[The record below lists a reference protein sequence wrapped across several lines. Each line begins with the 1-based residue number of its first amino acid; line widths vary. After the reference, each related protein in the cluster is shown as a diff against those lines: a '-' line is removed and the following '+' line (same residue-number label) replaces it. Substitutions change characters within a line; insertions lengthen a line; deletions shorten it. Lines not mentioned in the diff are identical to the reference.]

1 VAGLTATLGLGGSKL
16 NGETIEKLKAAD
28 AAAKIRPTEKR
39 IVEEEK
45 KEESLGILNES
56 LSKVNTAQSVLS
68 SEASYQKRK
77 PVLDGD
83 SVAIDVQNGVP
94 VQSMSIDVQQLATND
109 VYESRGFLTK
119 DDVISDD
126 DTVLTFVYDKK
137 EYNVNIPG
145 GTTLKQLPS
154 LLEKETDGKITGNIL
169 NTGGNKPFKLIMKG
183 VEKGLDSKIH
193 FGTIAESYEIDNANF
208 PMTISKGDVVINGEN
223 IFDQSYTIED
233 LYAQTRIE
241 VKDEDGNTTKKTL
254 EGLEL
259 VVHMINE
266 KSEKTG
272 VSASLSSDGASI
284 TLANTSGQSI
294 NLTGNNQTLRDL
306 GFIDTSSIN
315 GARIDAGGIDFDLNE
330 DLTIKNSAGQD
341 VIIMYEGDNVDS
353 IEQVRDEINKKF
365 EEGKIGVKAKITLY
379 ASGEKSLTL
388 YTSEEGE
395 IKLNGDSGNLSE
407 LGIAA
412 NTNTYMRGEPI
423 NEAELDFN
431 LNQDFTINGKEG
443 ETITVFDQGDNI
455 SDISDVVDRINDLY
469 EDGQTTIKAYRNET
483 NDGNYYITF
492 ENLEGGEIN
501 LGIDKNDLA
510 LLGID
515 DLANINNVQSAASQN
530 GTQLVSDE
538 FNFTNYAFGGNLML
552 NGELIVKARE
562 SITRMQDLADKINA
576 KSDETSVVARAETNW
591 LGQEYLKLYNQS
603 GGNIVLDGTDTD
615 LQQIGLFEKSENRTS
630 VEGDGVDLTSF
641 DITQDM
647 KINGTTIYSEGESVK
662 SLKELLQRIND
673 KTSSTGVTANITQN
687 YEGTETITLEN
698 AAGEDILLDGNNTD
712 LARIGLSLKAS
723 KLGAGVSM
731 GILGLQNI
739 QRAQDAIFDY
749 NGAKIVRDS
758 NKVDDLIT
766 GVNLEF
772 LKEGLTRIDIQ
783 KDFEAIKGAVL
794 QFVEDYNALGE
805 SIESLTKFDKDNGN
819 VGVFQGISEVSSIM
833 HKLNREITKYYPKL
847 EIRSLM
853 EVGIDID
860 KTGKMSLDEQKLDAA
875 LQKNPDDVEKL
886 VRGYTKDFLPTQ
898 VQSLNMKKEAFDIGF
913 GSKYLFKINGHT
925 FFSKSDPVINIAYN
939 EQTKRYDGLIEL
951 VKKINHKTDITNI
964 EADIDTETGRLILK
978 HLEGGEIGFDGS
990 STGTLANLGLE
1001 GRRAFA
1007 VKKDH
1012 VKGVFSH
1019 VSDYFDSLVGDENS
1033 TLKKYESSLQANLK
1047 RLEEEKESATKRLD
1061 EKYELMANQFASYD
1075 SQIGRMKQQFKSLEM
1090 QIQQQINS
1098 KK

>member
-83 SVAIDVQNGVP
+83 SVAIDVQSGVP
-94 VQSMSIDVQQLATND
+94 VQSMAIDVEQLATND

-119 DDVISDD
+119 DDVISDE
-126 DTVLTFVYDKK
+126 DTVLTFVHDKK
-137 EYNVNIPG
+137 EYNINIPG

-154 LLEKETDGKITGNIL
+154 ILEKETDGKITGSIL
-169 NTGGNKPFKLIMKG
+169 NTGGSKPFKLIMKS
-183 VEKGLDSKIH
+183 VDKGLDSKIH
-193 FGTIAESYEIDNANF
+193 FGTIAESFEIDNKNF
-208 PMTISKGDVVINGEN
+208 PMTISKGDIVINGED
-223 IFDQSYTIED
+223 IFDKSYTIDD
-233 LYAQTRIE
+233 LYAMTT
-241 VKDEDGNTTKKTL
+241 VVDGEESKEL

-259 VVHMINE
+259 VVHMINKKKE
-266 KSEKTG
+266 TTG

-284 TLANTSGQSI
+284 TLSNTSGQSI

-315 GARIDAGGIDFDLNE
+315 GSRVDAGNIDFDLNQ
-330 DLTIKNSAGQD
+330 DLTIQNAAGQD

-379 ASGEKSLTL
+379 ATGEKSLTL
-388 YTSEEGE
+388 YTSEDGE
-395 IKLNGDSGNLSE
+395 IKLKGDSGNLSE

-412 NTNTYMRGEPI
+412 NTNTYKRGVAI

-443 ETITVFDQGDNI
+443 EPITIFDQGDNI
-455 SDISDVVDRINDLY
+455 SDIGYVVERINDLY
-469 EDGQTTIKAYRNET
+469 EDGLTDIKAYRNET
-483 NDGNYYITF
+483 NDGDYYITL
-492 ENLEGGEIN
+492 ENLAGGEID

-515 DLANINNVQSAASQN
+515 DLANINNVQSAANQN
-530 GTQLVSDE
+530 GTRLVSDE

-562 SITRMQDLADKINA
+562 SITGMQDLADKINA
-576 KSDETSVVARAETNW
+576 KTGETSVVARAETNW

-603 GGNIVLDGTDTD
+603 GGNIVIDGTDTD
-615 LQQIGLFEKSENRTS
+615 LKQVGLFEKSENRTS
-630 VEGDGVDLTSF
+630 IEGDGVDLTSF
-641 DITQDM
+641 GISKDL
-647 KINGTTIYSEGESVK
+647 KINDTVIYSEGESVK
-662 SLKELLQRIND
+662 SLKELLQRINE
-673 KTSSTGVTANITQN
+673 KTSSTGVSANITQN

-698 AAGEDILLDGNNTD
+698 AEGEDILLDGDNTD

-731 GILGLQNI
+731 GILGLENI
-739 QRAQDAIFDY
+739 QRAQDAVFTY

-758 NKVDDLIT
+758 NKVNDLVT
-766 GVNLEF
+766 GVDMEF

-783 KDFEAIKGAVL
+783 KDFEAIKGAVM

-805 SIESLTKFDKDNGN
+805 SIESLTKFDKEDGA
-819 VGVFQGISEVSSIM
+819 VGVFQGISEVSTIM

-847 EIRSLM
+847 EVKSLM

-875 LQKNPDDVEKL
+875 LQKSPDDVEKL

-964 EADIDTETGRLILK
+964 EADIDTETGRLVIK

-990 STGTLANLGLE
+990 STNTLNNLGLE

-1007 VKKDH
+1007 VKKDQ

-1033 TLKKYESSLQANLK
+1033 TLKKYEESLKANLK
-1047 RLEEEKESATKRLD
+1047 RLEDEKESATKRLD
-1061 EKYELMANQFASYD
+1061 EKYDLMANQFASYD

-1090 QIQQQINS
+1090 QIKQQING
-1098 KK
+1098 KN